1 MKVVRHFTGSS
12 WEPKVGYCR
21 AVRAGDLVFVSGT
34 APVAEGGGIA
44 SPGDPYRQARRCLEI
59 VAGALREVGADVSHV
74 VRTRMFVA
82 DASRWEEIGRA
93 HAEVFGAFPPATA
106 MIEVKGFVD
115 PTILVEIEADAVV
128 ATSARPRATRT
139 TGARKR
145 PASATRS
152 RASRK
157 PSSRRER
164 GTPRRRGR

>member
-1 MKVVRHFTGSS
+1 MKVVRHFTGST

-21 AVRAGDLVFVSGT
+21 AIRAGNLVFVSGT

-44 SPGDPYRQARRCLEI
+44 APGDPYGQARRCLEI
-59 VAGALREVGADVSHV
+59 VSAALRAVGADVADV

-115 PTILVEIEADAVV
+115 PAMLVEIEADAVV
-128 ATSARPRATRT
+128 TERPGSRSTSRST
-139 TGARKR
+139 
-145 PASATRS
+145 SRS
-152 RASRK
+152 RSGSGSGSGRSR
-157 PSSRRER
+157 
-164 GTPRRRGR
+164 